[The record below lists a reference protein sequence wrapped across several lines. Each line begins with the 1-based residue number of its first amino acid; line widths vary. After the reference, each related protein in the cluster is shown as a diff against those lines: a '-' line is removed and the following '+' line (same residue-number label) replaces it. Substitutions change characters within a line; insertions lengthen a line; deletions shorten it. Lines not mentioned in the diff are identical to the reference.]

1 MERALILTAY
11 CEDFMNISQE
21 LMFVTCGRLPCCIE
35 WLKCWLLS
43 CCMTSIDLYWF
54 QEDRVVLSA
63 TASQLTIYGPQSMPM
78 PWVGYKTPTG
88 PRPGLVIKCGLK
100 DCMYAMLIRL
110 LSLMRF
116 WCFFLSPKRRQ
127 TISTTHLCGITALFG
142 VFLET
147 KTHQNLM
154 RLSSPIIIA
163 YMQSMSPCFITS
175 PGPGRVRVL

>member
-21 LMFVTCGRLPCCIE
+21 LMFVTCGWLPCCIE

-88 PRPGLVIKCGLK
+88 PRPGLIIKRRPGLVIKCGLK

-110 LSLMRF
+110 LSLIRI
-116 WCFFLSPKRRQ
+116 WCLFVSKTDAKQ
-127 TISTTHLCGITALFG
+127 CCDATKMGCTHCSGRLLRAVG
-142 VFLET
+142 
-147 KTHQNLM
+147 QNNK
-154 RLSSPIIIA
+154 
-163 YMQSMSPCFITS
+163 
-175 PGPGRVRVL
+175 